1 MSGRTHHM
9 LARRFTWY
17 VIALHPTVV
26 ISGATGTI
34 GSATAAVLA
43 RRGARVVLMARP
55 SDRLDEMV
63 AELGGTDNRVSS
75 VPVDL
80 SSMSSVRLAAREI
93 NRGGGRVDALIN
105 MAAVF
110 VRRFQKTADGFEL
123 MLATNYFG
131 PFLLTN
137 LLRDRLLGGGR
148 VINVTAPSTTH
159 VDMERLFSKETFD
172 ALHTFGATKAL
183 NLMFTFELARR
194 AKRWDVRSNA
204 FQPGLVRSEL
214 MRETSRPIRI
224 LSRLISGSADRTA
237 QDLVELA
244 ISTANAG
251 TTGWFF
257 KGARRIDPPKAA
269 TDEAVQTAL
278 WRRTAE
284 LVEMEIGG
292 F

>member
-1 MSGRTHHM
+1 M
-9 LARRFTWY
+9 
-17 VIALHPTVV
+17 IALHPTVV
-26 ISGATGTI
+26 ISGATGAI

-55 SDRLDEMV
+55 SKRLDELV
-63 AELGGTDNRVSS
+63 ERLGGSDNRISS

-80 SSMSSVRLAAREI
+80 SSMSSVRSAARAI
-93 NRGGGRVDALIN
+93 NREGGRVDALIN
-105 MAAVF
+105 LAAVF
-110 VRRFQKTADGFEL
+110 VRRWQKTADGFEL

-148 VINVTAPSTTH
+148 VITVTAPSTTR
-159 VDMERLFSKETFD
+159 VDMERLFSKEDFD
-172 ALHTFGATKAL
+172 PFHTFGATKAL
-183 NLMFTFELARR
+183 DLMVTFELARR
-194 AKRWDVRSNA
+194 AKRWDVRANA
-204 FQPGLVRSEL
+204 FHPGLVRSEL
-214 MRETSRPIRI
+214 MIEAPRAVRV
-224 LSRLISGSADRTA
+224 LSRLVSSSPVRAA
-237 QDLVELA
+237 QDLTELA
-244 ISTANAG
+244 ISPAHAG

-257 KGARRIDPPKAA
+257 KGTRRIDPPKSAS
-269 TDEAVQTAL
+269 DEAAQAAL